1 MNEHDRMSVVT
12 YSSAAE
18 EVFPLTSMSEGL
30 RPGRITELEAL
41 DVQTSTNL
49 WAGLHTS
56 MESLRNPPNK
66 VEGEEDRLKVILLL
80 TDGQPNEV
88 PDRGHITELRDYKD

>member
-41 DVQTSTNL
+41 DV
-49 WAGLHTS
+49 
-56 MESLRNPPNK
+56 
-66 VEGEEDRLKVILLL
+66 
-80 TDGQPNEV
+80 
-88 PDRGHITELRDYKD
+88 